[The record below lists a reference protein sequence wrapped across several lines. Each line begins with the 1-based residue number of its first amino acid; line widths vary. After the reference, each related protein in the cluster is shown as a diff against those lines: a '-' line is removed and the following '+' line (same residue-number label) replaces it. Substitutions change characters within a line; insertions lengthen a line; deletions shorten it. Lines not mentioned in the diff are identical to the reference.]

1 MGAMASEGTN
11 QVPEELLASR
21 KQMYASFVRFST
33 WGIVAVAILLIGMA
47 LFLL

>member
-1 MGAMASEGTN
+1 MASEGSN
-11 QVPEELLASR
+11 QVPDELLAPR

>member
-1 MGAMASEGTN
+1 MAPQGTD

-21 KQMYASFVRFST
+21 RQMYAGFVRWST
-33 WGIVAVAILLIGMA
+33 WGIVAIGVLLIGMA